1 MKEVRAT
8 YRKVSMFRGV
18 KMLPQIVCNLSLGEK
33 PVAVADPN
41 NIENITLT
49 WKSKD
54 DDEFSPIS
62 HHQFV
67 QLQYMMEAD
76 KDFSFTDGKH
86 HSFTALLQKMV
97 HSTVNL
103 VRRVHL
109 DLPQP
114 IEDLLDTHDGDVG
127 DTILDLLGSR
137 IEVKE
142 EE

>member
-1 MKEVRAT
+1 
-8 YRKVSMFRGV
+8 
-18 KMLPQIVCNLSLGEK
+18 MLPQIVCNIELGEK

-54 DDEFSPIS
+54 GDEFSPIS

-67 QLQYMMEAD
+67 QLLYMIEAD

-86 HSFTALLQKMV
+86 HSFTALIHKMV
-97 HSTVNL
+97 HSTDNL

-114 IEDLLDTHDGDVG
+114 IEDLIDTLDGNIS